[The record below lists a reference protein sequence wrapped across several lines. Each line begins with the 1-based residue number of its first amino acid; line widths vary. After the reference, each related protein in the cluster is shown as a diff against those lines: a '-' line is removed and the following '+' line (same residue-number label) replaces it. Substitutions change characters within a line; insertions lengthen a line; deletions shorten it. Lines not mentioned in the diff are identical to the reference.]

1 MRDVRWRR
9 QIGFALWLLAL
20 ALLPWWLGLP
30 LLLGIVAA
38 LLVGAE
44 RMQPF
49 ASTLRLALRWGLP
62 GVVLALKRWLGGDA
76 LAWTIAAVVAL
87 AGFTLLAGLES
98 WLDRAR
104 RREAAQADAEASR
117 TDEWP
122 ELALAPLRVGGI
134 VELAPVQWHALD
146 EAAND
151 SLDDGRGGRV
161 RYRREPGFAGYVFDD
176 GSRVEALPGRLCVSP
191 CGRWLALE
199 APPGVLLWDRDL
211 KQLHRLRRRRLCGW
225 HDESPWLQG
234 SDAGMPLPLREALG
248 RERPR

>member
-1 MRDVRWRR
+1 MRWRR
-9 QIGFALWLLAL
+9 QIAFALWLVAL

-30 LLLGIVAA
+30 LLLGIAAA

-44 RMQPF
+44 RLQPF

-76 LAWTIAAVVAL
+76 LAWTIAAVAAL

-104 RREAAQADAEASR
+104 RREAALADAEMAPR
-117 TDEWP
+117 TAEWP

-176 GSRVEALPGRLCVSP
+176 GSRVEAPPGRLCVSP
-191 CGRWLALE
+191 RGRWLALE
-199 APPGVLLWDRDL
+199 AQPGVLLWDRDL
-211 KQLHRLRRRRLCGW
+211 QQRHRLRRRRLCGW

-234 SDAGMPLPLREALG
+234 SDAGMPLPLRDALG
-248 RERPR
+248 RERLR

>member
-49 ASTLRLALRWGLP
+49 ASTLR
-62 GVVLALKRWLGGDA
+62 LALKRWLGGDA

-211 KQLHRLRRRRLCGW
+211 KQLHRLRRSRLCGW